1 MSQHKIVKIPDWF
14 TPESQNFLN
23 ETGKDGWEL
32 IHLYNGHAFLK
43 SGPGGTIIS
52 GSLNAS
58 VDAFGRQRVSEP
70 FTLGDYK
77 HVFGIEDQLFINKTN
92 GDGNITNNI
101 NHSSTILSATTSGS
115 YAIHQSKM
123 YHHYMPGKSQV
134 ILESFV
140 FGAAVSGS
148 TKRIG
153 YFDDYNG
160 IFLEQDATGS
170 LQFVIRSATNGTGSL
185 TEQRVKQQNWNV
197 NTLLSDDFNL
207 DITKTQL
214 LYIDFQWLAVG
225 RVRCGFVHKGVIFI
239 CHVFDH
245 TNILN
250 VAYMQNPNLPV
261 RCEIRN
267 SVNTIIAS
275 SMEQICS
282 TVMSEGGYAESGKAY
297 SVSNERFRTLT
308 SGSTLP
314 VLAIRLK
321 NSVNGLPN
329 RAFVRIQE
337 AAIFTDQQSI
347 RYLLTKLPS
356 GSMLTTASA
365 WIPVDNNDSV
375 VEYNVSATAYSDGKP
390 LLTGFV
396 GANSLNINQANPLVQ
411 THAGVSNKQNFIAQ
425 NYTSTDSEIY
435 VLVAKNMTADSTN
448 IGGTM
453 LWSEIY

>member
-14 TPESQNFLN
+14 TPESQNFLD

-32 IHLYNGHAFLK
+32 VHLYNGHAFLK
-43 SGPGGTIIS
+43 SGPGGTIVS

-92 GDGNITNNI
+92 GDGDITNNI

-170 LQFVIRSATNGTGSL
+170 LQFVIRSATSGTESI

-225 RVRCGFVHKGVIFI
+225 RVRCGFVHKGVTFI

-297 SVSNERFRTLT
+297 SVSNETFRTLT